1 VRAATPGWF
10 GEFDRFVIEE
20 AHAAA
25 RRRTA
30 ANGFEW
36 EVDHMVPLKCPTACG
51 LHVAANIQVIPKAA
65 NRAKA
70 NRLIYTEPLQW
81 LDFYDGR

>member
-1 VRAATPGWF
+1 
-10 GEFDRFVIEE
+10 
-20 AHAAA
+20 
-25 RRRTA
+25 
-30 ANGFEW
+30 
-36 EVDHMVPLKCPTACG
+36 MVPLKCRTVCG

-81 LDFYDGR
+81 LDYYDGR